1 MEAIPTKPKKWYM
14 TDFEIAQSYSQA
26 RNKDEQIHIIA
37 DMNIKSVTEICDKLD
52 SLGFSTVSFRKR
64 RIQPKQNAWKPGEAE
79 LAVRLRDVYQMPFAE
94 IAKTLGKTVGS
105 VKNKYQRMKGV
116 YK

>member
-1 MEAIPTKPKKWYM
+1 MKAIPTKPKKWYM

-79 LAVRLRDVYQMPFAE
+79 LAVRFREVYKMTYKE
-94 IAKTLGKTVGS
+94 IANALGKTEGS
-105 VKNKYQRMKGV
+105 VRNKVQRHKEG
-116 YK
+116 